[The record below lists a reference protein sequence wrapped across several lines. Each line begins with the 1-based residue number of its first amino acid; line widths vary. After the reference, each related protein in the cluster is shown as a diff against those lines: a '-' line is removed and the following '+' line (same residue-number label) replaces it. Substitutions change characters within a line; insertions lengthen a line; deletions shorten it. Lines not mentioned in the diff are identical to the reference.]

1 MATISTFALN
11 LDISR
16 PERAAAGIPIGRA
29 ILEDLGPL
37 GSEPPC

>member
-1 MATISTFALN
+1 MATIWTFASN
-11 LDISR
+11 LDITR
-16 PERAAAGIPIGRA
+16 PEGAAAGIPIGRT